1 MNKTLKNTFWFS
13 ILLILVVAT
22 MLFASLFISKNA
34 YAQES
39 TNEQDSLNSQSETE
53 ADEATPYGLYV
64 VLSISIDCGDGK
76 VWTTVKNDFT
86 LFPATVNVVVE
97 LYSSTTYTDNY
108 QNMTLES
115 VNSTSDLNM
124 GKTIRTEASTGGTEK
139 YWLGRMR
146 YKKDKGAWKTK
157 DTGVYRIG
165 ANGEFLGPV

>member
-1 MNKTLKNTFWFS
+1 MKKFLKNAICCS
-13 ILLILVVAT
+13 LLFVMLIAVV
-22 MLFASLFISKNA
+22 LFASAFTSKDVHAQKITDNQNA
-34 YAQES
+34 QNASGEDVV
-39 TNEQDSLNSQSETE
+39 E
-53 ADEATPYGLYV
+53 PYGLYV
-64 VLSISIDCGDGK
+64 VLSISIDCGNGK

-115 VNSTSDLNM
+115 INSITDLNM

-146 YKKDKGAWKTK
+146 YKKDNSAWKTD
-157 DTGVYRIG
+157 DTGVCRIS
-165 ANGEFLGPV
+165 ANGEFLGFI